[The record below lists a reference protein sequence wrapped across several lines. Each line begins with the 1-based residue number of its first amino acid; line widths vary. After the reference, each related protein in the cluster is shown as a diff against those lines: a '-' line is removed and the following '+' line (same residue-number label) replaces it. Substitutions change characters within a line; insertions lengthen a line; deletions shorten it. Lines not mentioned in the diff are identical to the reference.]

1 MEIGITTTI
10 PVEVVYA
17 ANHTPVDLNNVFI
30 TSPDPQSLIR
40 RAEHDGYPSSVCA
53 WIKGIYA
60 AAIERGIKAVIAAV
74 EGDCSQTQAMMETLE
89 MHGLEIIP
97 FAFPHDRS
105 RAALRAQIEKLAER
119 LGTNWSEVQ
128 RWKARLDAIRR
139 NVHKLD
145 EMTWRDGKITG
156 AENHI
161 WQVSTSDFNG
171 NPDRFE
177 HELIEFLREAELRTP
192 RTHPI
197 RIGIAGIPPIFT
209 DLHDFIES
217 KGAAVVLNEI
227 QRQFTMPFDTD
238 DIVEQYALY
247 TYPYDIFGRIEDL
260 KREIKRRNI
269 HGLIHYTQSFCFRQI
284 QDIILRKHID
294 IPIITI
300 EGESP
305 GALDARTRIRV
316 ESFLEMMDSSLRKR

>member
-17 ANHTPVDLNNVFI
+17 AGHTPVDLNNIFI

-40 RAEHDGYPSSVCA
+40 RAEHDGYPSNACA

-60 AAIERGIKAVIAAV
+60 IAIERRIKTVIAAV
-74 EGDCSQTQAMMETLE
+74 EGDCSQTQAMIETLE
-89 MHGLEIIP
+89 MHGIEIIP

-105 RAALRAQIEKLAER
+105 RKALRRQIEKLAER
-119 LGTNWSEVQ
+119 LGADWNDVL
-128 RWKARLDAIRR
+128 RWKTRLDTIRR
-139 NVHKLD
+139 MVHKLD
-145 EMTWRDGKITG
+145 EMTWRDGKVSG
-156 AENHI
+156 FENHI

-171 NPDRFE
+171 NPNLFE
-177 HELIEFLREAELRTP
+177 HELAEFLSEVESRPP
-192 RTHPI
+192 RTNLI

-209 DLHDFIES
+209 DFHEFIES
-217 KGAAVVLNEI
+217 KGAAIVLNEI
-227 QRQFTMPFDTD
+227 QRQFTMPFDTN

-260 KREIKRRNI
+260 KREINRRNI
-269 HGLIHYTQSFCFRQI
+269 QGLIHYTQSFCFRQI
-284 QDIILRKHID
+284 QDIILRKHIEV
-294 IPIITI
+294 PILTI

-305 GALDARTRIRV
+305 GTVDARTKIRI
-316 ESFLEMMDSSLRKR
+316 ESFLEMLDGAFR